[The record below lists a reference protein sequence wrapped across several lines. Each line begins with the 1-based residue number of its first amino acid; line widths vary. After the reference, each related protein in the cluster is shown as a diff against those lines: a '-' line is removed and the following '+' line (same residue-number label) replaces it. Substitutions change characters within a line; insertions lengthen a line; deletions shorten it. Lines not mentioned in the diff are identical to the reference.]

1 MRAPFWPCGGA
12 LAAALLG
19 AAGLTAMAPAQGAD
33 SAAQA
38 AREVRAVAPFDRV
51 AIDAPAELLITQGAV
66 ESLVVEAERHVLPL
80 LRTRVDNGTLV
91 IGVVGSLQTALPI
104 RVRVTLRTLTLLR
117 ADGSAEVRIS
127 ALRTSALEMQLAGSS
142 QTRLDELNADRFEP
156 ELAGSSALHVGRGQ
170 VQHQQVRV
178 SDAARYNAA
187 GLRSRTTQ
195 IDVRGSGQALVNAE
209 QRLDADLSDSGRLG
223 YSGSPQLTQRVRD
236 AAELHRTA
244 FGQID

>member
-1 MRAPFWPCGGA
+1 MSAAYWPCGGE

-19 AAGLTAMAPAQGAD
+19 AAGLTAMAPAHGAD
-33 SAAQA
+33 SAAQV
-38 AREVRAVAPFDRV
+38 AREVRAVSPFERV
-51 AIDAPAELLITQGAV
+51 AIDAPASLLITQGAV

-104 RVRVTLRTLTLLR
+104 RMRVTMRTLALLR
-117 ADGSAEVRIS
+117 ADGSADVRIGT
-127 ALRTSALEMQLAGSS
+127 LRTPALSLQLAGSS
-142 QTRLDELNADRFEP
+142 QTRMAELSADRFEP
-156 ELAGSSALHVGRGQ
+156 EVAGSSEMSVQRGQ

-187 GLRSRTTQ
+187 GLRSRETR
-195 IDVRGSGQALVNAE
+195 IDVRGSGQALVHAE
-209 QRLDADLSDSGRLG
+209 HRLDAQLSDSARLG
-223 YSGSPQLTQRVRD
+223 YSGAPQLTQRVRD
-236 AAELHRTA
+236 AAELQHTS